1 MRAPFLPLALACAFP
16 VATLAQ
22 SSIYGPGVDEG
33 SFKGDPRK
41 LAAAFAERAYI
52 LKPDDARHLASVGR
66 AYLLSGQ
73 RKKAEELFAM
83 ARARDP
89 KEADVHRL
97 IMSAWLKAGQRAEAL
112 KALEEMQLMDPK
124 AHRSFAKGAID
135 LLEARL
141 DRQAEELMERAWVL
155 DPEEWEPC
163 VAFAR
168 AALRQKRP
176 DLAARW
182 CSRAAIAKPQ
192 EEKLWKE
199 LAQAFAEGGAEP
211 R

>member
-1 MRAPFLPLALACAFP
+1 
-16 VATLAQ
+16 
-22 SSIYGPGVDEG
+22 
-33 SFKGDPRK
+33 
-41 LAAAFAERAYI
+41 
-52 LKPDDARHLASVGR
+52 VGR
-66 AYLLSGQ
+66 SYLLAGQ

-89 KEADVHRL
+89 KEGDVHRI
-97 IMSAWLKAGQRAEAL
+97 IMAAWIRAGQRVEAL

-124 AHRSFAKGAID
+124 AHRAFARGAID
-135 LLEARL
+135 LLEGGL
-141 DRQAEELMERAWVL
+141 DRQAEDLMERAWAL
-155 DPEEWEPC
+155 EPKEWEPC

-168 AALRQKRP
+168 AAMRRKRS

-199 LAQAFAEGGAEP
+199 LAQVFAEGGAEP

>member
-1 MRAPFLPLALACAFP
+1 MRSPLALLLALPLA
-16 VATLAQ
+16 AQ

-41 LAAAFAERAYI
+41 LAAAFAERAYL

-66 AYLLSGQ
+66 SYLLAGQ

-89 KEADVHRL
+89 KEGDVHRM
-97 IMSAWLKAGQRAEAL
+97 IMSAWIRAGQRAEAL
-112 KALEEMQLMDPK
+112 KALEELQFMDPK
-124 AHRSFAKGAID
+124 AHRAFARGAID
-135 LLEARL
+135 LLEGGM
-141 DRQAEELMERAWVL
+141 DRQAEDLMERAWML
-155 DPEEWEPC
+155 EPKAWEPC

-168 AALRQKRP
+168 AALRRKRN

-182 CSRAAIAKPQ
+182 CSRAAIANPQ

-199 LAQAFAEGGAEP
+199 LAQAFAEGGAEA